1 VLLGTGTLL
10 PPLMQEQLGYPVLT
24 TGLVL
29 APRGMGAM
37 VAALIVGR
45 LVMRV
50 NPRYLIIIGLLINAA
65 ALYLLSGATPAVTP
79 WFYIWIGAVQGGGLG
94 LTFVPLTTVTF
105 SSLSAHLR
113 NEATPVFNLVKNIG
127 SSIGISIVYTLMTRH
142 VQINHAMLGEHLT
155 PFSHPMQQFL
165 QTMPMPQPTALA
177 LLNAERSEE
186 HTSEL
191 QSRFDLVCR
200 LLLEKKKKTN

>member
-1 VLLGTGTLL
+1 YSGFKGRPFVSLGLFRDRNFALGILLMLILGMVLLGTGTLL

-105 SSLSAHLR
+105 STLSAHLR
-113 NEATPVFNLVKNIG
+113 NEATPVFNLVKN
-127 SSIGISIVYTLMTRH
+127 
-142 VQINHAMLGEHLT
+142 
-155 PFSHPMQQFL
+155 
-165 QTMPMPQPTALA
+165 
-177 LLNAERSEE
+177 
-186 HTSEL
+186 
-191 QSRFDLVCR
+191 
-200 LLLEKKKKTN
+200 